1 MFCLLD
7 NIFKKKELSDEPPW
21 ESDEPLSLSDPS
33 PLHQQ
38 P

>member
-21 ESDEPLSLSDPS
+21 ESDEPLSLSDPP